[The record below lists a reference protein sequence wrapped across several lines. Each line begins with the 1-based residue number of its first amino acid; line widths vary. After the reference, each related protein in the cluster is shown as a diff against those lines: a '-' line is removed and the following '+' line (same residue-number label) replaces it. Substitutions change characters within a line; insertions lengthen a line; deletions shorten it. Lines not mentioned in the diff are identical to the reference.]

1 VILKYWDVRSL
12 LILFSLSA
20 IAAAGPKAKAGPKWL
35 PSWTEAI
42 SEARVLNLPIV
53 VHRHGF
59 Y

>member
-1 VILKYWDVRSL
+1 MRVVFV
-12 LILFSLSA
+12 LFSLA
-20 IAAAGPKAKAGPKWL
+20 AMAAAGPKAKPGPKWL

-42 SEARVLNLPIV
+42 SEGCVLNLPIV

>member
-1 VILKYWDVRSL
+1 MSRCWEMRVL
-12 LILFSLSA
+12 LVLCFLTA
-20 IAAAGPKAKAGPKWL
+20 LAVAGPKAKPGPKWL
-35 PSWTEAI
+35 PTWTEAI